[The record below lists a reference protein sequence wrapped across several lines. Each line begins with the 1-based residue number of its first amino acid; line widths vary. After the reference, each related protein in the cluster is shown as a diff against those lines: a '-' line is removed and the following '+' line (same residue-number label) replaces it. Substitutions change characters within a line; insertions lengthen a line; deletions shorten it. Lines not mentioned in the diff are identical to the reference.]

1 MPMLT
6 GKTSG
11 SIFIDVGS
19 CVHFGASEIGITLD
33 AGPIESEAP
42 GGAAFGSGLGGAA
55 ARRYRERCSRRDPID
70 ASVRS
75 VNVLMVTDA
84 SFRA

>member
-1 MPMLT
+1 
-6 GKTSG
+6 
-11 SIFIDVGS
+11 
-19 CVHFGASEIGITLD
+19 VHFGASEIGITLD

-42 GGAAFGSGLGGAA
+42 GGAAFGSGFGAVACCAPSTASVA
-55 ARRYRERCSRRDPID
+55 ADATPID

-84 SFRA
+84 SFKSIRANQVK